1 MLEAVEE
8 AIAARIIEEPAGT
21 IGRYQ
26 FTHALIQETLSQELS
41 STRRARLHARIAQA
55 LETLY
60 GANAKGHAAE
70 LAKHF
75 AEAELVLGH
84 TELVRY
90 AMLAGEQALASYA
103 YEDATTLFERGL
115 AAREI
120 SLSGAEMASDGE
132 AADLLFGLARAWS
145 ATAVGHQLEEAFAN
159 LSRAFDYHVEAGN
172 AAQAVAVAEFP
183 IVTPGYGMPG
193 VAGLL
198 ARALTLVPAD
208 SHEAGRLLSSYGG
221 FLGISEGDYEGAQ
234 QALGRA
240 MDIARREG
248 DGPLEVQTLAYAANV
263 SAQQLYR
270 KESVIY
276 GLRAIEL
283 DTGDGNPVPQRIC
296 RWWTAWSLLHMG
308 DLEAARPH
316 ALVLLEIR
324 STSRMHTS
332 NGLAPIT
339 FLSCFKGDWK
349 AGREYSGRGLEV

>member
-90 AMLAGEQALASYA
+90 ALLAGEQALASYA
-103 YEDATTLFERGL
+103 YEDATTHFERGL

-172 AAQAVAVAEFP
+172 AAQAVAVADFP
-183 IVTPGYGMPG
+183 IVTPKHAAIQAPG
-193 VAGLL
+193 AI
-198 ARALTLVPAD
+198 PP
-208 SHEAGRLLSSYGG
+208 GR
-221 FLGISEGDYEGAQ
+221 
-234 QALGRA
+234 
-240 MDIARREG
+240 
-248 DGPLEVQTLAYAANV
+248 T
-263 SAQQLYR
+263 
-270 KESVIY
+270 
-276 GLRAIEL
+276 
-283 DTGDGNPVPQRIC
+283 
-296 RWWTAWSLLHMG
+296 
-308 DLEAARPH
+308 
-316 ALVLLEIR
+316 
-324 STSRMHTS
+324 
-332 NGLAPIT
+332 
-339 FLSCFKGDWK
+339 
-349 AGREYSGRGLEV
+349 GREE